1 MQPHVKS
8 VGSVHSDPG
17 AKQPA
22 AGGGGRIST
31 EDSECCTT
39 GKRGDCDMPNGLRP
53 ARIAITTGSREGG
66 AVREALVVARRPF
79 YAAFWRL
86 RARWLLHRGV
96 IRARR
101 WHNPVLT
108 TIWVTIAW
116 VLALLLAAWGIRGV
130 ITVLAFRQSGWQWG
144 PYNPDAGC
152 RSVGTSCG
160 AINGI
165 VMPIFVLGFSTI
177 VFLAWRL
184 WRVRRYVTR
193 LARTQ
198 PAHLVQT
205 AGSLMGEV
213 VGRDQVCDAI
223 MNNLRDRTV
232 RRPHVIIGNVGV
244 GKTALMV
251 HLTERL
257 AARGAIPVPIRL
269 RDVNEEKKLD
279 FCALARE
286 RFGEIVAP
294 VVRSDAEQ
302 DRLWRW
308 LRRRADRVV
317 ILADGLEEALTGDT
331 MVDVRDNVIRKAIA
345 KAGEEKVPLVIASR
359 PHDPLRA
366 MQAAI
371 SDLEPLSDEAALHYV
386 AHAGSWRADPKLLDR
401 LVEAANM
408 IESPLYLQVA
418 KDLHELDLLEPLWNE
433 GGTEDPALQ
442 DRWALRESLLHAWI
456 EALIDGRIHP
466 ELPIDRDIRRAVVEF
481 VSALA
486 CIGLAEDSASVHL
499 CKLDP
504 DLSAAGGHDEHDHRP
519 VNGTWSDRVAR
530 HLGVHMKDLQRPVAG
545 HPDGSGRGP
554 WMDVRLAATWGT
566 RMGLVHEGSD
576 EVRFQHSIMQAYLGS
591 RYLDAQLHDLLPAG
605 TRVRRVEVGIS
616 VHEYF
621 AAGPGAASAAGAQP
635 GPDRPPAARQPGE
648 TLTEAWKQGSAH
660 LAQALQRGGRELLIA
675 LTLYSRSLDGRCTC
689 ADGNRDPVDP
699 CPVMLTNELLID
711 TAKDLLDQAAEAEDR
726 LYRVPGAPPP
736 RKKLRDAR
744 GSLRRRALECYG
756 AAIDIASADDNPGI
770 GELMRGLRSLWEKF
784 GIGEDVTR
792 LGEAKLNVIR
802 QCGAAARH
810 ASERGQQELAYRELH
825 DIGCVEPDIR
835 VRAAVAR
842 ELGVGKK
849 AVFDALAG
857 TFRETVKVIQD
868 DVAEGQGDAASALT
882 DGRPAA
888 GDAAADGHI
897 PGLAERHRLA
907 LRQRELRDS
916 QRTEHKQAEC
926 EALEEQRR
934 WQKLALNAWCLPM
947 LVESAELTYQA
958 RSPQH
963 ELERLVG
970 QIRRRE
976 PDGFSRAGAVAGQF
990 DPGRSEAL
998 STALALGFK
1007 YAANRRPGPQSNMKG
1022 REFLIKQAEELLKHS
1037 TFWLTRL
1044 TLVQALALWALPDD
1058 VSTPQP
1064 MRGHGADP
1072 RGQVRQWLAR
1082 TGGASEHPLVRAAGR
1097 LAVRTLQTRRPERF
1111 LWIDEAEVATEI
1123 GTEVGSPGQQRFH
1136 DLWIPPS
1143 TGWSSLDP
1151 QAQQLLADVLVLEV
1165 LGERGYRPKELFR
1178 VLDRV
1183 RDESKLPSCLSKD
1196 RSRLDPVRA
1205 VESATQPGEYCR
1217 DDCGLG
1223 MCPYPAKAEKHLR
1236 LEFTEVFC
1244 LRQRDL
1250 LKAWQ
1255 PRSWLYLRL
1264 RREAPW
1270 QRAVPV
1276 AGMRRFWDEMGERA
1290 RDVNPETTRSARGL
1304 IRI

>member
-1 MQPHVKS
+1 MS
-8 VGSVHSDPG
+8 
-17 AKQPA
+17 
-22 AGGGGRIST
+22 
-31 EDSECCTT
+31 SE
-39 GKRGDCDMPNGLRP
+39 LRP

-66 AVREALVVARRPF
+66 VVREALVVARRPF

-108 TIWVTIAW
+108 TIVVTIAW
-116 VLALLLAAWGIRGV
+116 VLALLLAAWVVRGV
-130 ITVLAFRQSGWQWG
+130 ITVVAFRESGWRWG

-165 VMPIFVLGFSTI
+165 ATPIFVLGFSTV

-184 WRVRRYVTR
+184 WRVRRYITR

-198 PAHLVQT
+198 PARLVQS
-205 AGSLMGEV
+205 AGSLMDEV

-269 RDVNEEKKLD
+269 RDVDEEKKLD

-294 VVRSDAEQ
+294 VVHSGAEQ

-317 ILADGLEEALTGDT
+317 ILADGLEEALTGDA
-331 MVDVRDNVIRKAIA
+331 MADVRDNVIRTAIA

-371 SDLEPLSDEAALHYV
+371 SDLEPLSDEAALRYV

-418 KDLHELDLLEPLWNE
+418 KDLHELDLLEPLWGE

-442 DRWALRESLLHAWI
+442 DRWALRESLLHAWT
-456 EALIDGRIHP
+456 EALIDGKIHP
-466 ELPIDRDIRRAVVEF
+466 ELPIDREVRRAVVEF

-504 DLSAAGGHDEHDHRP
+504 DLGAAPGHDGHDHHS
-519 VNGTWSDRVAR
+519 VNAAWSDRVAR
-530 HLGVHMKDLQRPVAG
+530 HLGVHVKDLQRPVAG
-545 HPDGSGRGP
+545 HRDGNGDSPSRGP

-591 RYLDAQLHDLLPAG
+591 RYLDAQVHDLLPAG
-605 TRVRRVEVGIS
+605 TFVRRLEVGVS
-616 VHEYF
+616 LHEYF
-621 AAGPGAASAAGAQP
+621 TAEPGTAGAAGVQP
-635 GPDRPPAARQPGE
+635 KPDRPPVTRQPDE
-648 TLTEAWKQGSAH
+648 MLTEAWKQGSAH

-689 ADGNRDPVDP
+689 ADGNGDPAQP
-699 CPVMLTNELLID
+699 CPVMLTNELLLD
-711 TAKDLLDQAAEAEDR
+711 TAKDLLEQAAEAEDR

-736 RKKLRDAR
+736 REKPRDAR

-756 AAIDIASADDNPGI
+756 AAIDIASVDATPRI
-770 GELMRGLRSLWEKF
+770 GELMRGLRGLWEKF
-784 GIGEDVTR
+784 GVGEDVTR

-810 ASERGQQELAYRELH
+810 ISADGQLELAYRKLH
-825 DIGCVEPDIR
+825 EIGCVEPDIR

-842 ELGVGKK
+842 ELGAGKK

-857 TFRETVKVIQD
+857 RFRETVKVIED
-868 DVAEGQGDAASALT
+868 DDDAQERGDAAGALT
-882 DGRPAA
+882 NGRPAA
-888 GDAAADGHI
+888 GGGAADGHAAA
-897 PGLAERHRLA
+897 LTERHRLA
-907 LRQRELRDS
+907 LRQREVRDR
-916 QRTEHKQAEC
+916 QRTEHKQAEF

-934 WQKLALNAWCLPM
+934 WQELALNAWCLPM
-947 LVESAELTYQA
+947 LVESAELAYQA

-970 QIRRRE
+970 QIERHQ
-976 PDGFSRAGAVAGQF
+976 PDGYSRAAAVARQF

-1007 YAANRRPGPQSNMKG
+1007 YAANRRPGPQSNMEG

-1072 RGQVRQWLAR
+1072 YGQVRQWLAR
-1082 TGGASEHPLVRAAGR
+1082 TDGASEHPLVRAAGR
-1097 LAVRTLQTRRPERF
+1097 LAVRALQTRRPERF
-1111 LWIDEAEVATEI
+1111 LWIDEAETATGI
-1123 GTEVGSPGQQRFH
+1123 GTEVGSPGEQRFH
-1136 DLWIPPS
+1136 DRWIAPS

-1183 RDESKLPSCLSKD
+1183 RDETKLPSCLSKD

-1255 PRSWLYLRL
+1255 PRSWMYLRL
-1264 RREAPW
+1264 RREARW

-1290 RDVNPETTRSARGL
+1290 RDVNPEKYRGARGL
-1304 IRI
+1304 ARIR